1 MDIIKFP
8 ENFSKL
14 IFELSPIFTR
24 PSFNHFKVVLSA
36 ILFGSPKKT
45 LTSGIRLFDLKCHFS
60 NIHRFVGRYQW
71 DLTQL
76 TSSILLMIVKHLHL
90 SKEFLFALDDTL
102 VPKYGPKIFGRA
114 KHRDHAAKAY
124 QPNFV
129 MGHKWLV
136 LGLLHY
142 SKTFSKWICFPM
154 LSRLFVPKKATPENE
169 EYFKPLA
176 IAVSMLKEIKSI
188 VNTKLTLVADGL
200 YGKKDLIRYC
210 IQGNISFISRIR
222 SDAALYETPPAYN
235 FGRPRKYGKRLPILR
250 QLSADENDFQEYHLK
265 LYGEERSVRVKKIV
279 AIWKPAGQLI
289 QVLITDFDNSKNF
302 SYFFSTDLKMPV
314 KKILS
319 IVAARWS
326 IETLFCDLKTHL
338 GMEDWQCRIQNAVV
352 RSIPLTCAATSLLML
367 WSLMEAQQKEPE
379 FWDVQPW
386 YSNKSSPSILDMIHQ
401 LKARSLSTNIFSVLR
416 QKGITAEKYRQIEF
430 ILRQAA

>member
-71 DLTQL
+71 DLSKL
-76 TSSILLMIVKHLHL
+76 TSSILFMLIKYLHVL
-90 SKEFLFALDDTL
+90 KELILALDDTL

-142 SKTFSKWICFPM
+142 SKTF
-154 LSRLFVPKKATPENE
+154 
-169 EYFKPLA
+169 
-176 IAVSMLKEIKSI
+176 
-188 VNTKLTLVADGL
+188 VADGP
-200 YGKKDLIRYC
+200 YGKRDLIRYC
-210 IQGNISFISRIR
+210 IQENISFISRIR

-289 QVLITDFDNSKNF
+289 QVLITGFDNSKNF
-302 SYFFSTDLKMPV
+302 SYFFLTDLKMPV
-314 KKILS
+314 KNALT

-352 RSIPLTCAATSLLML
+352 RSVPLTCAATSLLML
-367 WSLMEAQQKEPE
+367 WSLMEAEQKEPE

-386 YSNKSSPSILDMIHQ
+386 YSNKSSPSILNMIHQ
-401 LKARSLSTNIFSVLR
+401 LKARSLSANIFSVLR
-416 QKGITAEKYRQIEF
+416 QKGVTAEKYRQIEF